1 MSAIEVCGLTKRFG
15 RRAAVDA
22 VEFAVPAGSV
32 SALVGPNG
40 AGKTT
45 ILRLL
50 AGLMRPDRGVALVDG
65 APADARVSLSGVLG
79 AAIEPAGDAQASRAC
94 RGAPRS
100 APRAAAR

>member
-1 MSAIEVCGLTKRFG
+1 MSAIEVRVLTKRFG
-15 RRAAVDA
+15 HRAAVDE

-50 AGLMRPDRGVALVDG
+50 AGLMRPDRGLALVDG
-65 APADARVSLSGVLG
+65 EPADARVSLAGVLG
-79 AAIEPAGDAQASRAC
+79 ARSSPHDLLRDGGSAITSWFWRA
-94 RGAPRS
+94 
-100 APRAAAR
+100 